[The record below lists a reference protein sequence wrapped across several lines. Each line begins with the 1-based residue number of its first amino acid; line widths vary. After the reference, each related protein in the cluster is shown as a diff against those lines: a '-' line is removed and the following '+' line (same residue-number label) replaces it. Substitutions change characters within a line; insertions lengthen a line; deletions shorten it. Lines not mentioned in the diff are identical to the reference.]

1 MLNLTVVVPTLWKS
15 SSFPDYIKSVAD
27 LSVIREVLIVDNNHK
42 DNHPIDHPKINILVQ
57 KRNIYVNPAWN
68 LGFRL
73 ASGDIFCLLN
83 DDLILKPEV
92 YSYVI
97 QLFEEDNLGEIGLIG
112 LDWNCTIGQLNSRE
126 ILERDSAYFGCIMF
140 MRTQY
145 YQPIPEILKIW
156 WGDDFLMQRCLL
168 SGKKILAISGYA
180 LTKQEGSGSINDDKK
195 LFTPVM
201 TRDSFFWSKLI
212 KPLLFLRYK
221 PALGIKIYVKKIFQ
235 LN

>member
-27 LSVIREVLIVDNNHK
+27 LSIVRQVLIVDNNHK
-42 DNHPIDHPKINILVQ
+42 DSHPIEHPKINILVQ

-68 LGFRL
+68 LGVQS

-92 YSYVI
+92 YPYVT
-97 QLFEEDNLGEIGLIG
+97 QLFEEDSLGEIGLIG
-112 LDWNCTIGQLNSRE
+112 LDWNCTIGQLHSRE
-126 ILERDSAYFGCIMF
+126 ILERNSAYFGCLMF
-140 MRTQY
+140 MRTRD

-168 SGKKILAISGYA
+168 MDKKILAVSGYA
-180 LTKQEGSGSINDDKK
+180 LTQQEGSKSINDDKK
-195 LFTPVM
+195 IFMPVM
-201 TRDSFFWSKLI
+201 LRDSFFWSKLI
-212 KPLLFLRYK
+212 RPLLFLRYK
-221 PALGIKIYVKKIFQ
+221 PTLGIKMYLKKIFK